1 MSETALAARPH
12 HPSRLDRAASRA
24 ALRSALGGV
33 FISGLGPLLVR
44 DSPVEAA
51 ATAFWRLLI
60 ATPAA
65 FWLARRSEPLP
76 LRVRLWALLAGL
88 LLAADLVLWNRAI
101 NTTTILEAT
110 LLVMIYPLLVALGG
124 WLVWRETVTGRLGLG
139 GLVAF
144 GGLVL
149 MTLGPVD
156 GGSSVG
162 GNLLALIAAFFY
174 AGCMLITAR
183 LCRTYPSIAVTAW
196 SFLGA
201 ALGSLPPALLE
212 TRFLPED
219 AYGCAYLLLYGGLTL
234 VGYLLI
240 NRSLGRLPTAL
251 VAVLGYGQPV
261 VATLLAVPL
270 LGEVPAL
277 SDLAGACVVVAGL
290 VLATRPAKVAA

>member
-1 MSETALAARPH
+1 MSETILQMRPH
-12 HPSRLDRAASRA
+12 AAAGLDRGALRA

-44 DSPVEAA
+44 DSPVDAA
-51 ATAFWRLLI
+51 STAFWRLLI

-65 FWLARRSEPLP
+65 FWLARKAPGLP
-76 LRVRLWALLAGL
+76 LKARLSALLAGL

-101 NTTTILEAT
+101 NSTTILEAT

-124 WLVWRETVTGRLGLG
+124 WLVWREKVSGRLGLG

-144 GGLVL
+144 AGLVL
-149 MTLGPVD
+149 MTLGPVA
-156 GGSSVG
+156 GGSSVT
-162 GNLLALIAAFFY
+162 GNMLALVAAFFY

-183 LCRTYPSIAVTAW
+183 LCRTHPSIAVTAW

-201 ALGSLPPALLE
+201 ALGSVPAALLE
-212 TRFLPED
+212 DRFLPID
-219 AYGCAYLLLYGGLTL
+219 LFGCLYLLVYGVLTL

-261 VATLLAVPL
+261 VATLLAIPL
-270 LGEVPAL
+270 LGEVPGLA
-277 SDLAGACVVVAGL
+277 DLAGAGVVVAGL
-290 VLATRPAKVAA
+290 VLATRPAKSS

>member
-12 HPSRLDRAASRA
+12 LPSHLDRA

-44 DSPVEAA
+44 DSPVDAA

-76 LRVRLWALLAGL
+76 LRARLWALLAGL

-124 WLVWRETVTGRLGLG
+124 WAIWRETVTGRLGLG

-156 GGSSVG
+156 GGSSVA

-183 LCRTYPSIAVTAW
+183 LCRTYPSIAITAW

-212 TRFLPED
+212 TRFLPQD
-219 AYGCAYLLLYGGLTL
+219 AYDCAYLLLYGGLTL
-234 VGYLLI
+234 AGYLLI

-261 VATLLAVPL
+261 VATLLAIPL
-270 LGEVPAL
+270 LGEVPAV
-277 SDLAGACVVVAGL
+277 SDLAGAGVVVAGL

>member
-12 HPSRLDRAASRA
+12 HPSHLDRA

-76 LRVRLWALLAGL
+76 LRARLWALLAGL

-156 GGSSVG
+156 GGSSVA

-183 LCRTYPSIAVTAW
+183 LCRTYPSIAITAW

-212 TRFLPED
+212 TRFLPQD
-219 AYGCAYLLLYGGLTL
+219 AYDCAYLLLYGGLTL
-234 VGYLLI
+234 AGYLLI

-261 VATLLAVPL
+261 VATLLAIPL

-277 SDLAGACVVVAGL
+277 SDLAGAGVVVAGL
-290 VLATRPAKVAA
+290 VLATRPAKAAA